1 MEAMVTNVSHVPQC
15 PMHSCIVFPILCII
29 VCSQELLMGA
39 TISLQVKFRWTK
51 EGGSST
57 SGHLCP
63 RSPSLM
69 LRSAQSSFHYQFH
82 EYLHKSILLKVQ
94 TRPKWSHHIN
104 RVSSSLSRT
113 FLEFALLFQVK
124 YGSMP
129 TLHSGDLFQ
138 SRLGRYHFCHILLMS
153 MSDSEQRKQT

>member
-1 MEAMVTNVSHVPQC
+1 MEAMVTKVSHGPQC
-15 PMHSCIVFPILCII
+15 PMHSYIVCPILCII

-82 EYLHKSILLKVQ
+82 KSILLKVQ
-94 TRPKWSHHIN
+94 TRPKWSHHISHIS

-113 FLEFALLFQVK
+113 FLELALLFQVK
-124 YGSMP
+124 YGSLP